1 MPRKSISSLVLE
13 LLASEHR
20 VLAADWR
27 LHIFYIRI
35 AKEHSYRLPDIAMV
49 RKLIRQ
55 LVSSGSMKSV
65 SGIAGVYWVTIPFA
79 DAIIVPD
86 ESVIYEAN
94 PYSVL
99 SYFSA
104 MAYHG
109 LTNVV
114 PPDIYVTYYPK
125 SKSIPLGTT
134 PDEWTDVRLPSKRMP
149 IKVNDRLIHWITTK
163 REWEFGTT
171 IGYLQGNPVYVTD
184 AERTLLDALRFPGK
198 CGGALEVFRVWR
210 QAADN
215 LKIKIII
222 EYVEIFNQALL
233 RQRVGF
239 ILETMGFSDPVFD
252 QWASKSIRGS
262 SARLLA
268 DREFSSQYSERWNLS
283 LNVPESML
291 AELRDS

>member
-1 MPRKSISSLVLE
+1 MS
-13 LLASEHR
+13 
-20 VLAADWR
+20 
-27 LHIFYIRI
+27 
-35 AKEHSYRLPDIAMV
+35 

-65 SGIAGVYWVTIPFA
+65 SGVKGVYWVTIPFA
-79 DAIIVPD
+79 DAITVPD
-86 ESVIYEAN
+86 EAVVYEAN

-104 MAYHG
+104 IAYHG

-114 PPDIYVTYYPK
+114 PTDIYATYYPK
-125 SKSIPLGTT
+125 SKSTPLGTT
-134 PDEWTDVRLPSKRMP
+134 PDEWTDIRLPAKRMP
-149 IKVNDRLIHWITTK
+149 IKVKDRAIHWITTK
-163 REWEFGTT
+163 CDWKFGTT
-171 IGYLQGNPVYVTD
+171 IGYLQGHPVYVTD
-184 AERTLLDALRFPGK
+184 IERTLLDGLRFPGK
-198 CGGALEVFRVWR
+198 CGGALEVFKAWR

-215 LKIKIII
+215 LNIKNII
-222 EYVEIFNQALL
+222 EYIENFNQALL

-239 ILETMGFSDPVFD
+239 ILETMGFSDPIFD

-268 DREFSSQYSERWNLS
+268 EREFSSQYSERWNLS

-291 AELRDS
+291 AELRGS

>member
-27 LHIFYIRI
+27 LHIFYMRI
-35 AKEHSYRLPDIAMV
+35 AKEHSYRLPDITMA

-55 LVSSGSMKSV
+55 FVSSGSMKSV
-65 SGIAGVYWVTIPFA
+65 SGVMGVYWVTIPFA
-79 DAIIVPD
+79 DAIAVPD
-86 ESVIYEAN
+86 EAVVYEAN

-114 PPDIYVTYYPK
+114 PSDIYVTYYPK
-125 SKSIPLGTT
+125 SKSTPLGTT
-134 PDEWTDVRLPSKRMP
+134 PDEWTDIRLPAKRMP
-149 IKVNDRLIHWITTK
+149 IKVKNRPIHWITTK

-171 IGYLQGNPVYVTD
+171 IGYLQGHPVYVTD
-184 AERTLLDALRFPGK
+184 VERTLLDGLRFPSK
-198 CGGALEVFRVWR
+198 CGGALEVFRAWR
-210 QAADN
+210 QTADD
-215 LKIKIII
+215 LKIKTII
-222 EYVEIFNQALL
+222 EYVVKFNQALL

-268 DREFSSQYSERWNLS
+268 EREFSSQYSERWNLS

-291 AELRDS
+291 AALRGS

>member
-35 AKEHSYRLPDIAMV
+35 AKEHSYRLPDITMA

-65 SGIAGVYWVTIPFA
+65 SGVTGVYWVTVLFA
-79 DAIIVPD
+79 DAIVVPD
-86 ESVIYEAN
+86 ESVVYEAN

-125 SKSIPLGTT
+125 SKSTPLGTT
-134 PDEWTDVRLPSKRMP
+134 PDEWTDVRLPPKRMP
-149 IKVNDRLIHWITTK
+149 IKIKDRSIHWITTK

-184 AERTLLDALRFPGK
+184 VERTLLDALRFPGK
-198 CGGALEVFRVWR
+198 CGGALEVFRAWH

-215 LKIKIII
+215 LKVKNII

-233 RQRVGF
+233 RQRSGF
-239 ILETMGFSDPVFD
+239 ILETMGISDPVFD

-291 AELRDS
+291 AELRGS